1 LNDSSPLG
9 RFVTTFR
16 DFGLIIAMKV
26 AYSKVLSR
34 LRPALALADRPVYKA
49 GRREVSILLSTAE
62 QGAATFD
69 AVVEFLATRCE
80 LDWEVCVCERS
91 PTQPD
96 MARALARSRGTQP
109 WIRIVTAD
117 ESVDDATAARWTV
130 EQSTGQFVALVATGY
145 TPEADAIARLLA
157 WLHNDPGIDA
167 AVLVGTDEDFGC
179 HPSRVESAHCR
190 LLLLRKSGYLKALP
204 GRWPL
209 TAHALATV
217 LNESGVPTPYMTV
230 RET

>member
-1 LNDSSPLG
+1 MPSLNFWPRGVVRLG
-9 RFVTTFR
+9 
-16 DFGLIIAMKV
+16 GL
-26 AYSKVLSR
+26 R
-34 LRPALALADRPVYKA
+34 LRTLSDAARHGAGAGAL
-49 GRREVSILLSTAE
+49 
-62 QGAATFD
+62 
-69 AVVEFLATRCE
+69 
-80 LDWEVCVCERS
+80 
-91 PTQPD
+91 
-96 MARALARSRGTQP
+96 RGTQP

-117 ESVDDATAARWTV
+117 KSVDDATAARWTV